1 LDNSLVSE
9 IRCHQME
16 SSSLRL
22 GLVQDTGSYRG
33 IPLELGCRNDAGVRW
48 SDVDWRTKHG

>member
-1 LDNSLVSE
+1 
-9 IRCHQME
+9 ME

-33 IPLELGCRNDAGVRW
+33 IPLELDAETTPV
-48 SDVDWRTKHG
+48 